1 MIETVTFEDVSVFT
15 AFARSSF
22 SGWTVAI
29 GIPRAELNEQVWRST
44 WITACGALALL
55 AAGLVLAFLI
65 GRRIAGPIQAL
76 TVPALAVGRGERVE
90 VPSLGLRE
98 ADDVGRSLESAS
110 RLLRERSDERD
121 RAEQERARAEAW
133 LRLAMEAGGMG
144 TWEHNPTTHR
154 IVASESTDAM
164 FGVQRDGR
172 VRTIADYMRSV
183 HPEDVERLAL
193 EASGA
198 AARRGD
204 ISIEYRLVRADGGI
218 RWLASRGSTVCA
230 SDGSKRVIGA
240 LFDITER
247 KTAEAALAR
256 ALGDKEAL
264 LAQKEML
271 LKEMNH
277 RVKNSLQAVSAML
290 RLQAANSRDRLL
302 RRFLLEADQRVLI
315 IARVHEHFYKQ
326 AEAADRIEAAQYLHE
341 LCGSLE
347 RTASPIGD
355 AVAVVVDAD
364 RSEMA
369 TDQALA
375 LALLVNELV
384 TNALKY
390 AFGGRSAGSVTVTL
404 RVESDGRRRL
414 CVADDGNG
422 LPEGFAP
429 ERSEGLGMKLVQ
441 GFVQRLNG
449 ELVIDSS
456 QAGSRFTVLMPPAS
470 ST

>member
-1 MIETVTFEDVSVFT
+1 
-15 AFARSSF
+15 
-22 SGWTVAI
+22 
-29 GIPRAELNEQVWRST
+29 
-44 WITACGALALL
+44 
-55 AAGLVLAFLI
+55 
-65 GRRIAGPIQAL
+65 
-76 TVPALAVGRGERVE
+76 
-90 VPSLGLRE
+90 
-98 ADDVGRSLESAS
+98 
-110 RLLRERSDERD
+110 
-121 RAEQERARAEAW
+121 
-133 LRLAMEAGGMG
+133 
-144 TWEHNPTTHR
+144 
-154 IVASESTDAM
+154 M

-183 HPEDVERLAL
+183 HPEDVERLAR

-355 AVAVVVDAD
+355 AVAVVVNAD